1 MDEKKSLLDSFLL
14 QTKKYNFSVVLFSL
28 PDENEFICYFQ
39 NEKLE
44 NKNASFEFRIHPFQP
59 DVQFP
64 YIKITPQLIFR
75 LSEIPDQVFELAPV
89 HDVDGMWESLI
100 ADPPAETIKE
110 DFITGVKKTV
120 EEIKKGSFEKAMLS
134 AIRKVKLPN
143 NFSVIHTLHS
153 IRKAFPSAFV
163 SFIST
168 PYTGTWIGA
177 TPETLLK
184 CKGNEITTI
193 SLAGT
198 QLQQSVNSWGE
209 KEIHE
214 QEVVTRFIKEVFDS
228 FDFKSTE
235 VKGPENY
242 EIGNLIHLKTTI
254 TAKISESDNIE
265 LIEKLSQAIHPTP
278 AVGGYPASDSIQ
290 WIQQIEKH
298 QRSYYTGFM
307 GPVED
312 GNAHLFVNL
321 RCMQIHRGEGYLYSG
336 AGITQG
342 SDAEKEWQETANKA
356 SMITSAI

>member
-14 QTKKYNFSVVLFSL
+14 QTQKYNFSVALFSL
-28 PDENEFICYFQ
+28 PNENEFVCYFQ
-39 NEKLE
+39 NEKIE
-44 NKNASFEFRIHPFQP
+44 NNNDGSEFWIHPFQS
-59 DVQFP
+59 DIQFP

-75 LSEIPDQVFELAPV
+75 LSEIPDEVFELSPF
-89 HDVDGMWESLI
+89 HDIDGMWESLI
-100 ADPPAETIKE
+100 DEPPAETIKE
-110 DFITGVKKTV
+110 DFITGVNKTV

-134 AIRKVKLPN
+134 AIRKVKLPD

-153 IRKAFPSAFV
+153 IRKLFPSAFV

-168 PYTGTWIGA
+168 PYTGTWVGA

-184 CKGNEITTI
+184 FEGNEITTI

-198 QLQQSVNSWGE
+198 QLQQSDISWGE

-228 FDFKSTE
+228 FDFKSIE

-242 EIGNLIHLKTTI
+242 QIGNLVHLKTTI
-254 TAKISESDNIE
+254 TAKINDNGN
-265 LIEKLSQAIHPTP
+265 LVEKLSQAIHPTP
-278 AVGGYPASDSIQ
+278 AVGGYPSSFAIE
-290 WIQQIEKH
+290 WIRQIEKH